1 MRSEKEIEMIKRV
14 RCLTN
19 LLGKLGIQCMLQ
31 AYSPVPNYGLKS
43 LRPSTYY
50 GLSVKE
56 AADYTHN
63 YLVRTGQKDDKLI
76 PTRIR
81 HDR

>member
-1 MRSEKEIEMIKRV
+1 MIKAV
-14 RCLTN
+14 RSMASM
-19 LLGKLGIQCMLQ
+19 LGKLGIKCLIEE
-31 AYSPVPNYGLKS
+31 YLPPLNYNTKPF
-43 LRPSTYY
+43 RPPSTYY
-50 GLSVKE
+50 GISLKD

-81 HDR
+81 NPR